1 MSTRIRTFLYSIRWR
16 IVLAYLLI
24 ICIAFLVVAA
34 SLIRMVG
41 EYLFSQKVR
50 EEQRVTANLAA
61 QLSGFLAEND
71 ADGLYKAVLS
81 ASQNSSRVMVVDRYG
96 VVQADGYSEFNG
108 RRLELGEVAASL
120 AGEGAAYGYYRSGE
134 GAGWL
139 GGAQD
144 ASGQMVGV
152 YTEPILSGNTP
163 LGAVVYSSMTQ
174 DVYQSLTQMQRQMTI
189 WLMLVAL
196 SVLLLSLMVS
206 RFFTRPIEELSQGIL
221 RMTKGDLS
229 SRVSVRGKNEFSQLA
244 EAFNMMCERLERL
257 DQTRNQ
263 FVSNASH
270 ELKTPLS
277 TMKILIETLIYQETC
292 DLAMQKEF
300 LGDINKEIDRLSTI
314 INDLLT
320 LVHLDD
326 RGITKLQPTLLSLD
340 KLVTEAARRLRPLA
354 EVRNIALDI
363 AVRDQID
370 TMGDPNRLEQVF
382 YNLIDNAIKYTAP
395 GGKVRVEVARA
406 GKKAVVKVIDNG
418 IGIPKADQLH
428 VFDRFYRVD
437 KARSRDTGGTGLGL
451 AIVKQIVLLHEGS
464 ITVSSEEE
472 KGSTFTVEIPI
483 INLQYIGG

>member
-1 MSTRIRTFLYSIRWR
+1 M
-16 IVLAYLLI
+16 LAYLLI
-24 ICIAFLVVAA
+24 ICVAFLVVAA
-34 SLIRMVG
+34 SLIRLVG

-50 EEQRVTANLAA
+50 EEQRVTDNLAQ
-61 QLSGFLAEND
+61 QLSAFFEEDD
-71 ADGLYKAVLS
+71 ADGLYKAVAA
-81 ASQNSSRVMVVDRYG
+81 ASQDVTRVMVVDKLG
-96 VVQADGYSEFNG
+96 VVQADGYSEYNG

-120 AGEGAAYGYYRSGE
+120 TGLGAAYGYYRSNE
-134 GAGWL
+134 KSAGWL
-139 GGAQD
+139 GRAQGA
-144 ASGQMVGV
+144 AGQMVGV
-152 YTEPILSGNTP
+152 YTAPILSGSQ
-163 LGAVVYSSMTQ
+163 LIGAVVYSSMAQ
-174 DVYQSLTQMQRQMTI
+174 DVYQSLTQMQRQMAI
-189 WLMLVAL
+189 WLLLVAL

-206 RFFTRPIEELSQGIL
+206 RIFTRPIEELSQGIS
-221 RMTKGDLS
+221 RMTQGDLT
-229 SRVSVRGKNEFSQLA
+229 SRVSVRGRNEFSQLA

-277 TMKILIETLIYQETC
+277 TMKILSETLLYQEQC
-292 DLAMQKEF
+292 DLDMQKEF
-300 LGDINKEIDRLSTI
+300 LSDINKEIDRLSSI

-326 RGITKLQPTLLSLD
+326 RGVTKLQPTLLSLD
-340 KLVTEAARRLRPLA
+340 KQVQEAARRLRPLA
-354 EVRNIALDI
+354 ETRNITLDVS
-363 AVRDQID
+363 VRDQIE
-370 TMGDPNRLEQVF
+370 TMGDPTKLEQVF
-382 YNLIDNAIKYTAP
+382 YNLIDNAIKYTP
-395 GGKVRVEVARA
+395 QGGKVRVEVARA

-464 ITVSSEEE
+464 VTVTSEEE
-472 KGSTFTVEIPI
+472 KGSTFMVELPI

>member
-1 MSTRIRTFLYSIRWR
+1 
-16 IVLAYLLI
+16 
-24 ICIAFLVVAA
+24 VVAA

-50 EEQRVTANLAA
+50 EEQRVTDNLAQ
-61 QLSGFLAEND
+61 QLSGFLAED
-71 ADGLYKAVLS
+71 DSIGLYKAV
-81 ASQNSSRVMVVDRYG
+81 AAVSQDVTRVMVVDTLG
-96 VVQADGYSEFNG
+96 VVQADGYSEYNG

-120 AGEGAAYGYYRSGE
+120 SSQGAAYGYYRADEHSG
-134 GAGWL
+134 GWL
-139 GGAQD
+139 GHAPGAV
-144 ASGQMVGV
+144 GQMVGV
-152 YTEPILSGNTP
+152 YTSPILSGNG
-163 LGAVVYSSMTQ
+163 LIGAVVYSSMAQ
-174 DVYQSLTQMQRQMTI
+174 DVYQSLTQMQRQMAI
-189 WLMLVAL
+189 WLLLVAL

-206 RFFTRPIEELSQGIL
+206 RIFTRPIEELSQSIS
-221 RMTKGDLS
+221 RMTQGDLT
-229 SRVSVRGKNEFSQLA
+229 SRVSVRGRNEFSQLA

-277 TMKILIETLIYQETC
+277 TMKILSETLLYQEQC
-292 DLAMQKEF
+292 NLDMQKEF
-300 LGDINKEIDRLSTI
+300 LSDINKEIDRLSSI

-326 RGITKLQPTLLSLD
+326 RGVTKLQPTLLSLD
-340 KLVTEAARRLRPLA
+340 KLVQDAARRLRPLA
-354 EVRNIALDI
+354 EARDIVLDI
-363 AVRDQID
+363 AVRDQIE
-370 TMGDPNRLEQVF
+370 TMGDPMKLEQVF
-382 YNLIDNAIKYTAP
+382 YNLIDNAIKYTP
-395 GGKVRVEVARA
+395 KGGKVRIEVVRVS
-406 GKKAVVKVIDNG
+406 KKAVVKVIDNG

-464 ITVSSEEE
+464 VTVTSEEE
-472 KGSTFTVEIPI
+472 KGSTFTVELPI